1 MHQVKIDNTVDQIK
15 EHAIYDENGVET
27 TPVVM
32 KTEAEIVQEEQA
44 LKDAKAVEVQA
55 KVDAYEA
62 AKAHQLANGGAGPV
76 ADFET
81 MKICNEYNGQFE
93 VVFK

>member
-1 MHQVKIDNTVDQIK
+1 MYQVKINREIGEVKTQ
-15 EHAIYDENGVET
+15 AIYEENGVET
-27 TPVVM
+27 SPVVM
-32 KTEAEIVQEEQA
+32 KTEQEISDEEQA
-44 LKDAKAVEVQA
+44 LKDAKASEVQA
-55 KVDAYEA
+55 KVDTYEA
-62 AKAHQLANGGAGPV
+62 AKAYQLANGGAGPV